1 MPSLIGCIVS
11 AFAAATFDKNVM
23 AGLPETL

>member
-1 MPSLIGCIVS
+1 MPSLLGCIVS

>member
-1 MPSLIGCIVS
+1 MPSLLGCIVS
-11 AFAAATFDKNVM
+11 AFGAATFDKNVM